1 MSTPAVPGTVEK
13 DLLGKVALVVGG
25 TQNMGLAIAEE
36 LAGRGA
42 AVVVSYGHDDRAA
55 AAAVER
61 LQALGAEAHAM
72 RADATQTDDTIRL
85 FDDVLDRH
93 RRLDLVVH
101 MPGAVMKKPLVEFT
115 DEDYDHLMEINAR
128 SVFLTLREA
137 GRRMAD
143 NGRIVVLSTTLTGV
157 TIGLYGVYAA
167 GKAAAEQMVKALA
180 QEVGGRGITANLVA
194 PGPVDTRF
202 YHAAE
207 TPEAVQ
213 HATHANPR
221 RRLGRPDDIAPV
233 VGFLLSER
241 AGWINGQLV
250 RANGGMF

>member
-1 MSTPAVPGTVEK
+1 MSVAAEGGAGVK

-25 TQNMGLAIAEE
+25 TQNMGLAIAEG

-42 AVVVSYGHDDRAA
+42 AVVVSYGHDERAA
-55 AAAVER
+55 TAAVER
-61 LQALGAEAHAM
+61 LEALGAAAQAV

-85 FDDVLDRH
+85 FEHVVTTFGH
-93 RRLDLVVH
+93 VDLVVH
-101 MPGAVMKKPLVEFT
+101 MPGGVMKKPLVEFT
-115 DEDYDHLMEINAR
+115 DDDYDQLMDINAR

-137 GRRMAD
+137 GRRVAD

-157 TIGLYGVYAA
+157 TIGQYGVYAA

-180 QEVGGRGITANLVA
+180 QEIGARGITANLVA

-202 YHAAE
+202 YHGAE
-207 TPEAVQ
+207 SPESVRY
-213 HATHANPR
+213 ATHANPL
-221 RRLGRPDDIAPV
+221 RRLGQPGDIAPV
-233 VGFLLSER
+233 VGFLLSDQ

>member
-1 MSTPAVPGTVEK
+1 
-13 DLLGKVALVVGG
+13 
-25 TQNMGLAIAEE
+25 
-36 LAGRGA
+36 
-42 AVVVSYGHDDRAA
+42 
-55 AAAVER
+55 
-61 LQALGAEAHAM
+61 
-72 RADATQTDDTIRL
+72 
-85 FDDVLDRH
+85 
-93 RRLDLVVH
+93 

-157 TIGLYGVYAA
+157 TIGLYGLYAA